1 MSRRLSRAAACG
13 AALCFCAFAS
23 DLSAAEA
30 PIAREFAIASGGT
43 LIIDAEAARIDVRG
57 GGEGVRVAIRRGE
70 DAAAD
75 IEEDF
80 DIAFDASDR
89 QLHVGVR
96 RRGSWLGGL
105 GRDQQLVIEV
115 ETPEAFNVELTTSGG
130 TIGVGE
136 VDGYVRAK
144 TSGGSIAIE
153 YAGGGVRAKTSG
165 GAIGVGEVDGH
176 VRAETSGGSI
186 LIEYASA
193 GVWAKTSGGGTIG
206 VGEVDGH
213 VRAETSGGSIAIEHA
228 GGGVRAKTSGGSIAI
243 SSAKAVDAK
252 TSGGS
257 IQLALTG
264 QPEKDSQLTTSGGSI
279 NVHLASDVGLRVHGT
294 TSGGRVRLADD
305 LAFAGDASK
314 KSVSGSL
321 NEGGPELRL
330 RTSGGS
336 ILLQAL

>member
-1 MSRRLSRAAACG
+1 MSRTLSRAAACG
-13 AALCFCAFAS
+13 AALCFCAFVSELAV
-23 DLSAAEA
+23 AEA

-89 QLHVGVR
+89 QLHVGVK
-96 RRGSWLGGL
+96 RRGSWRWSLGAD
-105 GRDQQLVIEV
+105 GRDGEDGASVKRRGRWFGGWGRRRQLVIEV
-115 ETPEAFNVELTTSGG
+115 ETPEAFNVDLTTSGG
-130 TIGVGE
+130 SIRLDNIDGE
-136 VDGYVRAK
+136 VDGRTSGGSIRLSGTSADARLTTSGGAIVVGEVGGHVSAK
-144 TSGGSIAIE
+144 TSGG
-153 YAGGGVRAKTSG
+153 R
-165 GAIGVGEVDGH
+165 
-176 VRAETSGGSI
+176 
-186 LIEYASA
+186 
-193 GVWAKTSGGGTIG
+193 
-206 VGEVDGH
+206 
-213 VRAETSGGSIAIEHA
+213 IAIEHA

-264 QPEKDSQLTTSGGSI
+264 QPEKDSQLTTGGGSI

-314 KSVSGSL
+314 KSVRGSL

-336 ILLQAL
+336 IRLQAL

>member
-1 MSRRLSRAAACG
+1 MG
-13 AALCFCAFAS
+13 
-23 DLSAAEA
+23 
-30 PIAREFAIASGGT
+30 
-43 LIIDAEAARIDVRG
+43 
-57 GGEGVRVAIRRGE
+57 
-70 DAAAD
+70 
-75 IEEDF
+75 
-80 DIAFDASDR
+80 
-89 QLHVGVR
+89 
-96 RRGSWLGGL
+96 
-105 GRDQQLVIEV
+105 
-115 ETPEAFNVELTTSGG
+115 
-130 TIGVGE
+130 
-136 VDGYVRAK
+136 
-144 TSGGSIAIE
+144 
-153 YAGGGVRAKTSG
+153 
-165 GAIGVGEVDGH
+165 GH

-193 GVWAKTSGGGTIG
+193 GVWAKTSGGGAIG

>member
-1 MSRRLSRAAACG
+1 MSRRLFRAAACG
-13 AALCFCAFAS
+13 AALCFCAFVSELA
-23 DLSAAEA
+23 AAEA
-30 PIAREFAIASGGT
+30 PIVREFAIASGGK

-70 DAAAD
+70 DATAD

-96 RRGSWLGGL
+96 RRGSWRWSLGAD
-105 GRDQQLVIEV
+105 GRDGEDGASVKRRGSWFGGWGRRRQLVIEV
-115 ETPEAFNVELTTSGG
+115 ETPEAFNVDLTTSGGSIRLDNIDGEVDGRTSGGSIRLSGTSADARLTTSGG
-130 TIGVGE
+130 TIVVGE
-136 VDGYVRAK
+136 VGGHVSAK
-144 TSGGSIAIE
+144 TSGG
-153 YAGGGVRAKTSG
+153 R
-165 GAIGVGEVDGH
+165 
-176 VRAETSGGSI
+176 
-186 LIEYASA
+186 
-193 GVWAKTSGGGTIG
+193 
-206 VGEVDGH
+206 
-213 VRAETSGGSIAIEHA
+213 IAIEHA

-336 ILLQAL
+336 IRLQAL

>member
-13 AALCFCAFAS
+13 AALYFCAFAS

-57 GGEGVRVAIRRGE
+57 GEGVRVAIRRGE

-89 QLHVGVR
+89 QLHVGVK
-96 RRGSWLGGL
+96 RRGSWLGGP
-105 GRDQQLVIEV
+105 GRGQQLVIEV

-136 VDGYVRAK
+136 VDGYVHAK
-144 TSGGSIAIE
+144 
-153 YAGGGVRAKTSG
+153 
-165 GAIGVGEVDGH
+165 
-176 VRAETSGGSI
+176 
-186 LIEYASA
+186 
-193 GVWAKTSGGGTIG
+193 
-206 VGEVDGH
+206 
-213 VRAETSGGSIAIEHA
+213 TSGGSIAIEHA

-294 TSGGRVRLADD
+294 TTGGRVRLADD
-305 LAFAGDASK
+305 LAFAGDASR

-336 ILLQAL
+336 IRLQAL

>member
-13 AALCFCAFAS
+13 VALCFCAFAS
-23 DLSAAEA
+23 ELAVAEA

-96 RRGSWLGGL
+96 RRGSWRWNLGAD
-105 GRDQQLVIEV
+105 GRDGDDAGASAKRRGWFGGWGRRRLVIEV
-115 ETPEAFNVELTTSGG
+115 ETPEAFNVDLTTSGG
-130 TIGVGE
+130 GIRLDNIDGE
-136 VDGYVRAK
+136 VDGRTSGGSIRLSGTSADARLTTSGGAIVVGEVGGHVSAK
-144 TSGGSIAIE
+144 TSGG
-153 YAGGGVRAKTSG
+153 R
-165 GAIGVGEVDGH
+165 
-176 VRAETSGGSI
+176 
-186 LIEYASA
+186 
-193 GVWAKTSGGGTIG
+193 
-206 VGEVDGH
+206 
-213 VRAETSGGSIAIEHA
+213 IAIEHA

-336 ILLQAL
+336 IRLQAL